1 MRSGSKLL
9 AVLAGIVLLPVAL
22 LVALAVALGLGSP
35 ILFRQVRSGQ
45 HGRPFTMLKFRTMR
59 DLRGAD
65 GRLLDDAA
73 RTPPLGRWL
82 RRSRLDELPELINI
96 ARGEMVFVG
105 PRPLLPA
112 SIAALDAEGTARGAA
127 RPGLTGWAQ
136 VNGNALLND
145 RDKLALD
152 LWYLRNASWRLD
164 LTIVLRTIQVM
175 IAGEKIAQD
184 ELERAYA
191 GDRRRRG

>member
-1 MRSGSKLL
+1 MRSDSKLL

-59 DLRGAD
+59 ELRDAD

-112 SIAALDAEGTARGAA
+112 SIAAMDAEGTARGAA